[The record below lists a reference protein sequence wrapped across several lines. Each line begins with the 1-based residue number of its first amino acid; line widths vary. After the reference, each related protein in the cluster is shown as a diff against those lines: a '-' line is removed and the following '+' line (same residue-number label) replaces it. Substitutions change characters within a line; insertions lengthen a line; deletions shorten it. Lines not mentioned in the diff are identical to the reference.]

1 MVWYFYQSQNKLQK
15 KKGKIKQKKL
25 ENVTWRP
32 GEVGPPQPSRPRG
45 ARGSS
50 SPSRASKLLGG
61 MPPSEP
67 RTTRRRRVLPGLPVA
82 FFSRLETPL
91 FRPHPFP
98 PPELPPPPPVFN
110 FITTRERRR
119 SPSQE
124 LVAIDVKESSQG
136 VHRLRRPRLRHRAE
150 GIDSRNSRAA
160 VPFVVF

>member
-1 MVWYFYQSQNKLQK
+1 MARYLFLLAKTKDRKFKQK
-15 KKGKIKQKKL
+15 IKGKAYLSL
-25 ENVTWRP
+25 ERSRP
-32 GEVGPPQPSRPRG
+32 TQPSRPRG

-82 FFSRLETPL
+82 FFSRLETPPS
-91 FRPHPFP
+91 RPHPFP

-110 FITTRERRR
+110 FITIRERRR
-119 SPSQE
+119 SPSPE

-136 VHRLRRPRLRHRAE
+136 VHRPRRRRLHRWVQAIE
-150 GIDSRNSRAA
+150 ARSLED
-160 VPFVVF
+160 V